1 MPAMSPLPPA
11 SPLPSPSS
19 LGSTWGSP
27 SSVRCSDSLMA
38 GLCREVDRAR
48 QRGGQLLALM
58 GRCQD
63 RGLMLR
69 LRQELLRL
77 QERRRALLAMARS
90 WQESDGTDPLALEFL
105 IELCSR
111 PLPG

>member
-1 MPAMSPLPPA
+1 MTPLPPVP
-11 SPLPSPSS
+11 PLFLPCPA
-19 LGSTWGSP
+19 P

-48 QRGGQLLALM
+48 QRGGQLLALLA
-58 GRCQD
+58 RCQD
-63 RGLMLR
+63 RGLGLR
-69 LRQELLRL
+69 LRQELVRL
-77 QERRRALLAMARS
+77 QERRRELLATALS
-90 WQESDGTDPLALEFL
+90 WQESDRADPLALEFL